1 MENEMNLL
9 FAPLSSGLLGLS
21 SHLFKT
27 PGIDSCR
34 DVLLSNF
41 LDEGHEPGGFHEEG
55 SVPQPLAILK
65 GEWIAEIQW

>member
-1 MENEMNLL
+1 MNLL
-9 FAPLSSGLLGLS
+9 FAPLSSGLLGLN

-41 LDEGHEPGGFHEEG
+41 LDEGHEPRGIYEEG